1 MYKHILIAVDGS
13 EIAEHAAEHG
23 LKLAKRVGAKCTAM
37 MALRPWHTVAPGEI
51 MVAFPEAEYLKGAA
65 AYAEKSL
72 KRIGALASEQEVE
85 CETSVVSDKE
95 PWQAIVES
103 AKALGCDLIVMGSHG
118 RSGLTKLILGS
129 EAQKVL
135 THATVPILIDRS

>member
-13 EIAEHAAEHG
+13 DIAEHAAQHG
-23 LKLAKRVGAKCTAM
+23 LELAKRVGAKCTAM

-65 AYAEKSL
+65 AHAEKSL
-72 KRIGALASEQEVE
+72 KKIGALASKQKVE
-85 CETSVVSDKE
+85 CETFIVSDKE
-95 PWQAIVES
+95 PWQAIVDS
-103 AKALGCDLIVMGSHG
+103 TKALDCDLIVMGSHG

-135 THATVPILIDRS
+135 THATVPVLIHRS